1 MLLNSYPIL
10 LSIIFG
16 FHGIGESD
24 VRGIDDARH
33 SIFVKAKR
41 DLDVLPPTHGA
52 LELHI
57 TKANYQSKIWLQADH
72 ALMDLENKLTETID
86 LWQEGTD

>member
-1 MLLNSYPIL
+1 M
-10 LSIIFG
+10 
-16 FHGIGESD
+16 
-24 VRGIDDARH
+24 
-33 SIFVKAKR
+33 KAKP

-57 TKANYQSKIWLQADH
+57 TRATYQAKIWRQADH
-72 ALMDLENKLTETID
+72 VIMYQENILIETID